1 MSLDITMLYIS
12 RSLTLLTTLDVTGVT
27 GVTAVC
33 VTPDSYATL
42 HSYAFLSDF
51 GQLVFLS
58 DPRQLSGVP
67 KPRSG
72 PCFFL
77 LEGVYFLSSF
87 FKRGIGGDF
96 SFFFLLRPGLLRH
109 GVVSPI
115 RD

>member
-1 MSLDITMLYIS
+1 MLYMA
-12 RSLTLLTTLDVTGVT
+12 RSLTLLTTLDVTAVT

-33 VTPDSYATL
+33 VMPDSYATL

-72 PCFFL
+72 PRFFL
-77 LEGVYFLSSF
+77 LEGCIFFLLSLRGGLGEIFLSSF
-87 FKRGIGGDF
+87 FYVRGF
-96 SFFFLLRPGLLRH
+96 SGTGWFPLF
-109 GVVSPI
+109 VTE
-115 RD
+115 